1 MRTFNTKL
9 VFFHSVKASFVKS
22 LKLLVFYNQ
31 FNRGKKRPVDQL
43 IVTCV
48 VLYD

>member
-22 LKLLVFYNQ
+22 LKLLVFITNLTVA
-31 FNRGKKRPVDQL
+31 KKDQL
-43 IVTCV
+43 TS
-48 VLYD
+48 